1 MPKRSWSEM
10 KKAITKGLNEDPQ
23 SPRSPENWR
32 EVTEAVAMS
41 AKRDGVSQG
50 SPRGGTISQTEDMD
64 AMFFFFQSIDQT
76 PLAAASIGQVH
87 AGKLRKLQKVGGGGS
102 EDSRAACDT
111 DVIVKVLYPE
121 IRTYMAADLANLKQ
135 AVLLIS
141 KLLSMAMKDTIEAV
155 SMELYDNF
163 PRELDFRIES
173 AFMEKARANLAKH
186 SPRVILPKLYKHLS
200 STSILTQQ
208 RVHVSVLPRS
218 RSLVGLVDPFCISWC

>member
-10 KKAITKGLNEDPQ
+10 KKAITKGLNEEPQ
-23 SPRSPENWR
+23 APRSPEDWR
-32 EVTEAVAMS
+32 EVTEAVAIS
-41 AKRDGVSQG
+41 AKSGGASI
-50 SPRGGTISQTEDMD
+50 SPNRGGTISQTEDMD
-64 AMFFFFQSIDQT
+64 AMFFFFQSIDEA

-87 AGKLRKLQKVGGGGS
+87 TGKLRKLEKVVESGQAGGRRS
-102 EDSRAACDT
+102 DVCNDT

-173 AFMEKARANLAKH
+173 AFMERARANLAKH
-186 SPRVILPKLYKHLS
+186 SPRVILPKLHKHLS

-208 RVHVSVLPRS
+208 RVRVSVS
-218 RSLVGLVDPFCISWC
+218 DAA